1 MKTNLEEELRTTF
14 ATFAESPTLGQ
25 LYGDTG
31 TRKAYFRDPNI
42 PDLLA
47 TNAPTKELV
56 QTAAYEAGNIL
67 LQDKASCFPAHL
79 ILNSDPKLSLCA
91 NRADDGDLIDGCAAP
106 GNKSSH
112 LASILAKKFNL
123 AARTASRRRVIFA
136 CERDPKRSKTLESML
151 DRAGA
156 QGMVKVL
163 AKHDF
168 LALDPQGKRFSNVT
182 HLLLDPSCS
191 GSGILG
197 REDLPTLVLPKD
209 TRRRVE
215 NFKVEHSNGTR
226 NGVPKSSKKRKR
238 NILPQ
243 ELSKDTEV
251 NTPPTLSSN
260 IDTDRLQ
267 KLSNLQTRML
277 EHAFAFRNA
286 SIVTYSTC
294 SIHAQENE
302 VVVLRALNSTVARGR
317 SWRLLRR
324 GEQPDGLRV
333 WPHRGVDLDVEGTE
347 GAVKEI
353 WDAMT
358 GEERSSFREA
368 CIRCRPGGEDG
379 TIGFFVVGF
388 VSDPK
393 TVEELDDAGPGAN
406 GDMEEDDEEWNGFS
420 ADEDG

>member
-1 MKTNLEEELRTTF
+1 
-14 ATFAESPTLGQ
+14 
-25 LYGDTG
+25 
-31 TRKAYFRDPNI
+31 
-42 PDLLA
+42 
-47 TNAPTKELV
+47 
-56 QTAAYEAGNIL
+56 
-67 LQDKASCFPAHL
+67 
-79 ILNSDPKLSLCA
+79 
-91 NRADDGDLIDGCAAP
+91 
-106 GNKSSH
+106 
-112 LASILAKKFNL
+112 
-123 AARTASRRRVIFA
+123 
-136 CERDPKRSKTLESML
+136 ML

-156 QGMVKVL
+156 QGTVKVL

-191 GSGILG
+191 GSGILD

-215 NFKVEHSNGTR
+215 NFKVGDGSGTR

-238 NILPQ
+238 DISPQ
-243 ELSKDTEV
+243 DLSKDTEV
-251 NTPPTLSSN
+251 NTPPTTSSN

-267 KLSNLQTRML
+267 RLSNLQTRML

-286 SIVTYSTC
+286 SMVTYSTC

-317 SWRLLRR
+317 CWRLLRR
-324 GEQPDGLRV
+324 GEQPDGVRV
-333 WPHRGVDLDVEGTE
+333 WPHRGDELDVEGTE
-347 GAVKEI
+347 GAVKES
-353 WDAMT
+353 WNAT
-358 GEERSSFREA
+358 TVEERSGFREA
-368 CIRCRPGGEDG
+368 CIRCRPGGADG

-388 VSDPK
+388 VRDPK
-393 TVEELDDAGPGAN
+393 TVEELEDAGSGAN